1 MFSGTTSDIDVA
13 AKQLDEP
20 ASQPDQVEQISAE
33 RELAHEIAIAVG
45 AIGAERPLF
54 LARLFELRAG
64 HSRLADDREQGPG
77 PQLAVI
83 GHRHCHRVAR

>member
-20 ASQPDQVEQISAE
+20 ASQPDQVEQTSAG
-33 RELAHEIAIAVG
+33 RELTHEIAIAAG
-45 AIGAERPLF
+45 AIGADRPLF

-64 HSRLADDREQGPG
+64 HSRLADDRE
-77 PQLAVI
+77 
-83 GHRHCHRVAR
+83 